1 MVVKH
6 SRAFGGRDPHRAM
19 TRLLI
24 ALAVGLVTAMLIP
37 ARFGAALRAIAA
49 WDAAAVVTG
58 TVAWILILR
67 TSVED
72 TRRHAAED
80 DPGRRAVGG
89 LIILASGF
97 SLLATSVVLRQARAC
112 LPEVRD
118 LFVALCALA
127 VVSAWILTHTAY
139 TLRYAHLYYRG
150 DDEGEGGLS
159 IPGDAPPAYLEFAYF
174 AFTIGM
180 CFQVSDVSVSSRQIR
195 RAALGHSLLS
205 FLYNTAILAT
215 AVNLAV
221 GVFN

>member
-1 MVVKH
+1 MAKQ
-6 SRAFGGRDPHRAM
+6 SRAFGGRDPHGALMRM
-19 TRLLI
+19 LLSL
-24 ALAVGLVTAMLIP
+24 ALGLATAIMIP
-37 ARFGAALRAIAA
+37 ARFGSALRAIAA
-49 WDAAAVVTG
+49 WDVAAVVVG
-58 TVAWILILR
+58 TLTWLIILR
-67 TSVED
+67 TSAEE

-97 SLLATSVVLRQARAC
+97 SLLATAVVLRQARTSP
-112 LPEVRD
+112 PEARD

-127 VVSAWILTHTAY
+127 VVSAWVLTHTAY
-139 TLRYAHLYYRG
+139 TLRYAHLFYR
-150 DDEGEGGLS
+150 DDDDGPGGLVF
-159 IPGDAPPAYLEFAYF
+159 PGDTPPAYLEFAYF

-180 CFQVSDVSVSSRQIR
+180 CFQVSDVAVSSRQIR